1 MNDQELVEDLK
12 ATSAHV
18 SATAEHLD
26 ALEAKKRELEPS
38 DPRVVELSDEVERL
52 AARLRRQAAIES
64 SLSREIQE
72 SNENRHDPP
81 LRP

>member
-1 MNDQELVEDLK
+1 MDEQELVEDLK

-38 DPRVVELSDEVERL
+38 DPQVVEISEEVERL

-64 SLSREIQE
+64 SLTREIRE
-72 SNENRHDPP
+72 TSEGSA
-81 LRP
+81 

>member
-1 MNDQELVEDLK
+1 MDEQELVEDLK

-38 DPRVVELSDEVERL
+38 DPQVVEISDEVERL

-64 SLSREIQE
+64 SLTREIRE
-72 SNENRHDPP
+72 TSEGSA
-81 LRP
+81 

>member
-1 MNDQELVEDLK
+1 MDEQDLVDDLK

-38 DPRVVELSDEVERL
+38 DPQVVEISDEVERL
-52 AARLRRQAAIES
+52 ALRLRRQAAIES
-64 SLSREIQE
+64 SLTREIQE
-72 SNENRHDPP
+72 SSEGSA
-81 LRP
+81 